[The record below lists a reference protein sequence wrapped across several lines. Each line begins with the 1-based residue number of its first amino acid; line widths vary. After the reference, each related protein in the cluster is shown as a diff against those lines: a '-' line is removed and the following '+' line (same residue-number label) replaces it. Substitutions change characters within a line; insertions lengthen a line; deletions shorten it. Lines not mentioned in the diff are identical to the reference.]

1 MLPHLVQAPNVT
13 LTALDDNAVIG
24 ESFSMECN
32 VIVAK
37 DINGGVDI
45 VWTVN
50 GSVKRRLNDSVGDM
64 NSEYVLHRDV
74 YNIPTLQ
81 LSDNNA
87 VYYCEAIINTN
98 TLLSGNDSITISL
111 IFGKLLF
118 PFPSLCLS
126 IFCTME

>member
-1 MLPHLVQAPNVT
+1 M
-13 LTALDDNAVIG
+13 TALDDNPVVG

-50 GSVKRRLNDSVGDM
+50 DSVKRRLNDVVGVM
-64 NSEYVLHRDV
+64 NSEYVLHSDV

-87 VYYCEAIINTN
+87 VYYCEAIINAN

-111 IFGKLLF
+111 IFGKLLI
-118 PFPSLCLS
+118 PYPSLYHG
-126 IFCTME
+126 II